1 MLNNVRAST
10 VKRKLFSVQT
20 EEEGLAFFQTEEERL
35 AFQQKMGRYIENT
48 IINFESTWYFDLCGE
63 QRPVDSAFQWE
74 VSDQRDEPFI
84 YRNSIINA
92 GVLLRAVFRHEK
104 IVFFKG
110 EILPKP
116 VQLRLLSVKG

>member
-1 MLNNVRAST
+1 
-10 VKRKLFSVQT
+10 
-20 EEEGLAFFQTEEERL
+20 
-35 AFQQKMGRYIENT
+35 MGRYIENT